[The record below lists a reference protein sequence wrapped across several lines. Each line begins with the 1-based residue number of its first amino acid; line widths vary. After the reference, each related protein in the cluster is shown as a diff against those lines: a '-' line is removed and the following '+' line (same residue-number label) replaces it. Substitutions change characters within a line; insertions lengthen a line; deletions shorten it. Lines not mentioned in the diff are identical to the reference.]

1 MTIGRGTT
9 IHVVFVLFASAAS
22 VALSCIPLH
31 AAPAIEAEIGFQGH
45 VVPERYAPIRVRIR
59 GYAERAPA
67 RLLVAQT
74 LGSEWR
80 DTSIVRQD
88 LGISVTADGTYEATL
103 PVYEPLN
110 PIDVSLVAE
119 DGRIL
124 AETSLQLR
132 ATRHLD
138 LFMLR
143 YGPYPLAGD
152 AADERLVAAAL
163 PSEWWAYDAVRV
175 LWISAPPPQEA
186 WSAIG
191 RWVLAG
197 GSVVLAAGPD
207 YFRFDSPTLRSL
219 LPLSDPTL
227 QPADGTTLALS
238 GSLRSGAS
246 ITASRGDLPLLVGW
260 QYGAGHIAVLTIR
273 PADLA
278 AEELEHIAAAIPDAV
293 RLSMIPVSEAVLRGL
308 PVIRPTHLSALLLI
322 ALTVAVWTVI
332 VYVGR
337 RYRRTGAACAVGL
350 IAGLAVWSGF
360 FANRANEY
368 ASVYSV
374 YTIFHL
380 STSFGIDAVSL
391 SLLAPTP
398 LARDYALAGEAIPLQ
413 APTSSSAPHPFDAFM
428 PQTTATPWLY
438 AHIAAP
444 GRVTTSTG
452 PGELKTFLAFDDSES
467 APRLSVSGPAAATLE
482 YAGEIRLADCWLIVD
497 GQGARMPEVTS
508 GVTRFAPSVL
518 EPLGALVREA
528 NDSAGLLLQHA
539 AELLPLHQ
547 GVWFV
552 GVSEL
557 RSPGTPQPDRKVRQL
572 DAYVVRGDIL

>member
-9 IHVVFVLFASAAS
+9 IHVAFVLFASAAS
-22 VALSCIPLH
+22 VAMACIPLYG
-31 AAPAIEAEIGFQGH
+31 APAIEVEIGFQSH

-59 GYAERAPA
+59 GYDERTPA
-67 RLLVAQT
+67 RLLVVQT

-88 LGISVTADGTYEATL
+88 LGIGVTADGIYEATL

-110 PIDVSLVAE
+110 PIDVFLVAE
-119 DGRIL
+119 DGRVL

-132 ATRHLD
+132 ATRHLE
-138 LFMLR
+138 LFELR
-143 YGPYPLAGD
+143 YGPYPLSG
-152 AADERLVAAAL
+152 AADEPLVAADL
-163 PSEWWAYDAVRV
+163 PPDWWAYDAVRV

-219 LPLSDPTL
+219 LPFSDPTL
-227 QPADGTTLALS
+227 EPSDGTTLALS

-246 ITASRGDLPLLVGW
+246 ISFSRGDLPLLVGW
-260 QYGAGHIAVLTIR
+260 RYGAGHVAVLTIR

-278 AEELEHIAAAIPDAV
+278 AEELEGIAAAIPDAV

-322 ALTVAVWTVI
+322 ALTVTVWAVI

-337 RYRRTGAACAVGL
+337 RYRRTGAACGVALV
-350 IAGLAVWSGF
+350 AALAVWSGF
-360 FANRANEY
+360 FANRATEY
-368 ASVYSV
+368 AVVYSV
-374 YTIFHL
+374 STTFHL
-380 STSFGIDAVSL
+380 ATSFGIDADSL
-391 SLLAPTP
+391 SFFTP
-398 LARDYALAGEAIPLQ
+398 SQLVRDYALPGVAIPLQ
-413 APTSSSAPHPFDAFM
+413 APTSAAAPHPFDAFM

-438 AHIAAP
+438 AHTAAP
-444 GRVTTSTG
+444 GRVTASTG
-452 PGELKTFLAFDDSES
+452 PGELKTFLAFADSQS
-467 APRLSVSGPAAATLE
+467 APRLAVSGPAIATLE
-482 YAGEIRLADCWLIVD
+482 YAGDVRLADCWLIVD
-497 GQGARMPEVTS
+497 GQGARVPEVSS
-508 GVTRFAPSVL
+508 GVTRFAPSIL
-518 EPLGALVREA
+518 QPLGTLVREA
-528 NDSAGLLLQHA
+528 NDDPAALLLQHA

-552 GVSEL
+552 GISEL
-557 RSPGTPQPDRKVRQL
+557 RPPSTPQLNRKVRHL
-572 DAYVVRGDIL
+572 DAYVVRGDTS